1 MDFSLTGPINIINI
15 HVKRYRIIIYIEC
28 SKNAL
33 YCNEWSAKK
42 ILKDFPSL
50 SQHLCR
56 NNNELDFIDNLKHT
70 SIPHIFEHLI
80 IDSQI
85 SHFKKINKKVEVFG
99 ISKWENSLKNDGYK
113 RARIEVSFIDDC
125 VALNCIFKCVNYLN
139 KTISEQ
145 II

>member
-1 MDFSLTGPINIINI
+1 MTAPINIINI

-33 YCNEWSAKK
+33 YCNEWLAKK

-50 SQHLCR
+50 SSHLCK
-56 NNNELDFIDNLKHT
+56 NDNELDFIDNLKRA

-80 IDSQI
+80 IDSQV
-85 SHFKKINKKVEVFG
+85 SHFKDTKNKVEVFG

-125 VALNCIFKCVNYLN
+125 VALNSVFECLNYLN
-139 KTISEQ
+139 KAISEQ